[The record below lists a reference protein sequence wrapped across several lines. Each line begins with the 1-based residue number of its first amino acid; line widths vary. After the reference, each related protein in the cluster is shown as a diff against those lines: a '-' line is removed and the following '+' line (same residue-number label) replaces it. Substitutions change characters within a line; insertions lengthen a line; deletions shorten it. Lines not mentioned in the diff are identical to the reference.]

1 MRKTEVAEPSARD
14 RLLAAAGE
22 LFYADGVQTVGIDR
36 IIAHAGVA
44 KASLYNI
51 FGSKEELVRAYL
63 EGRHAARQERVA
75 RFIARYDTPRERL
88 LGVFDALGSY
98 TAEDGF

>member
-1 MRKTEVAEPSARD
+1 MPKRDVAEPSARE

-22 LFYADGVQTVGIDR
+22 LFYAEGVQTVGIDR

-51 FGSKEELVRAYL
+51 FGSKEELVRAYQRPL
-63 EGRHAARQERVA
+63 PDGADHR
-75 RFIARYDTPRERL
+75 RERRQDRRL
-88 LGVFDALGSY
+88 TPLRENSA
-98 TAEDGF
+98 TRAATGFGCSRWWG